1 MEERFCGD
9 DTQIYG
15 TETERHGIKHTCAM
29 SVYKTDAV
37 RGPFRPSLPGLVT
50 VLSYVRC
57 YRRGKLGEQY
67 TGSLGTCFLQLPVNI

>member
-1 MEERFCGD
+1 MATIHNSTARRQNGMELNTRV
-9 DTQIYG
+9 
-15 TETERHGIKHTCAM
+15 HM

-57 YRRGKLGEQY
+57 YRCGKLGEQY